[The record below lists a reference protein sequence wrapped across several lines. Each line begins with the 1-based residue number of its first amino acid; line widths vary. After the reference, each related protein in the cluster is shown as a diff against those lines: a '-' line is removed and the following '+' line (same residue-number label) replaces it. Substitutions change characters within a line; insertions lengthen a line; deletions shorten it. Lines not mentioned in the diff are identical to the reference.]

1 MKLSIDLS
9 PNIVALA
16 VLACCVALA
25 VAAYT
30 TRYPAL
36 PRHRRLTL
44 LGARALCLAALLFAS
59 LAPVLSYSSASRE
72 RNRLLLLVDHSGS
85 MEVRDGGGGGR
96 TRREAADSAA
106 SAVASELGG
115 RYDVRVAPFD
125 IALGPIGKAAS
136 WKSAAP
142 APGAGETALGDAL
155 REALE
160 RADPDS
166 IAALLVLSDGA
177 VNRGEDPE
185 RALGGVLPA
194 FALVVGSAEDPPT
207 TGIAGVESPAEVVL
221 GRQSSMTV
229 TIRQGSRP
237 AIRGTARLSEGTR
250 ELSRA
255 SFSLAG
261 PGASTNIS
269 IPFTLTERGKHFLSV
284 TLDSISGD
292 PLPQNKRRLVAVT
305 ARQAKRTVPIVSTSW
320 DWDLRSFSRGVEED
334 TAWAVRRLSL
344 AGDAQVKPFGGATQ
358 SLTSALDGVEAVAV
372 RFDARTMTPRREAE
386 LLRYIERGGG
396 ALLWIDPMS
405 RPAAGSALA
414 KALGLTWREWL
425 RAPGLST
432 SIELTQ
438 AGLGHEISL
447 LGGDGATAAATWRDL
462 PPVQAPIAVTTRSG
476 PLTAL
481 LNAHFGLET
490 TPILLAG
497 RLGAGRVAVLDA
509 AGAYRWG
516 LTASGLGGAGIEA
529 SFFGGLCT
537 WLSRSPDDR
546 AVRISALDLTPGGRA
561 VPVRLT
567 LADASR
573 ASGARATVVAHP
585 VPGNGSAG
593 SATLGPASATLGP
606 ASATLGPASAT
617 GDFSGSIALPEGV
630 YSLVGRVERSGTL
643 LGVDSLRIAVGEQG
657 IEYES
662 LRSEPETLERLT
674 ASSAG
679 ISAPLRGPGPV
690 LTRLRSPEVARSR
703 LVQMDIFHNPVLFLA
718 LILGATVEWVMR
730 KRYHLL

>member
-9 PNIVALA
+9 PNVAALA
-16 VLACCVALA
+16 VLACCVAVA

-36 PRHRRLTL
+36 PRRRRMVL
-44 LGARALCLAALLFAS
+44 LGARAVSLAALLLAS

-72 RNRLLLLVDHSGS
+72 RNRLLILVDHSGS
-85 MEVRDGGGGGR
+85 MEVRDASGGGR
-96 TRREAADSAA
+96 SRREAADSAA

-115 RYDVRVAPFD
+115 RYDVRVASFD
-125 IALGPIGKAAS
+125 VSLGPIGKASS
-136 WKSAAP
+136 WKSVASAR
-142 APGAGETALGDAL
+142 GAGETALGDAL

-166 IAALLVLSDGA
+166 VAALLVLSDGA
-177 VNRGEDPE
+177 ANRGEDPE
-185 RALGGVLPA
+185 RALGGALPA
-194 FALVVGSAEDPPT
+194 FALVVGSAADPPT
-207 TGIAGVESPAEVVL
+207 VGVAGVESPAEVVL
-221 GRQSSMTV
+221 GRQASLAV
-229 TIRQGSRP
+229 TIRQGARP
-237 AIRGTARLSEGTR
+237 AVRGTARLTEGTK

-255 SFSLAG
+255 SFSLTG
-261 PGASTNIS
+261 PGASTRIS

-284 TLDSISGD
+284 TLDSIPGD

-305 ARQAKRTVPIVSTSW
+305 ARPAKRVVPIISTSW

-344 AGDAQVKPFGGATQ
+344 VGDAQVKPLGGAAQT
-358 SLTSALDGVEAVAV
+358 LTGALDGALAVAV
-372 RFDARTMTPRREAE
+372 RYDARTMTPQREVE

-396 ALLWIDPMS
+396 ALLWIDPLY
-405 RPAAGSALA
+405 RPTAGSALA

-425 RAPGLST
+425 RAPGLSS
-432 SIELTQ
+432 SIEPTQ
-438 AGLGHEISL
+438 VGRRHEVSL
-447 LGGDGATAAATWRDL
+447 LGGDAASAAAMWRAL
-462 PPVQAPIAVTTRSG
+462 PPAQAPIAITAKGG
-476 PLTAL
+476 PLAPL
-481 LNAHFGLET
+481 LDARFGPET

-509 AGAYRWG
+509 AGVYRWG
-516 LTASGLGGAGIEA
+516 LTASGLGGGAGVEA
-529 SFFGGLCT
+529 SFFGGLCA
-537 WLSRSPDDR
+537 WLSRSAEDR
-546 AVRISALDLTPGGRA
+546 AVRISAPDLTPGGRA

-573 ASGARATVVAHP
+573 ADGLRATVVAHR
-585 VPGNGSAG
+585 VQGRGSAG
-593 SATLGPASATLGP
+593 DATLGPAATLG
-606 ASATLGPASAT
+606 
-617 GDFSGSIALPEGV
+617 DFAGSIALPEGV

-643 LGVDSLRIAVGEQG
+643 LGLDSLRIAVGEQG

-662 LRSEPETLERLT
+662 LRAEPGTLERL
-674 ASSAG
+674 AKSSDG
-679 ISAPLRGPGPV
+679 LSAPLQSAGPV
-690 LTRLRSPEVARSR
+690 LARLRSPELARAR
-703 LVQMDIFHNPVLFLA
+703 LVQMDVFHNPALFLA